1 MRLKCAKLNFCMLA
15 LLTTNAAASEID
27 VDLNKLSNV
36 SEIGTDTL
44 SIASEFIGYELNDGK
59 YRYARDVDLN
69 GLDWVFLYGEH
80 QRKDKP
86 NSALIGDVNV
96 IGELRQVSNSETKN
110 AIGNR
115 YYWQGGDSTDY
126 NQELAFSGLL
136 VGTSGFSF
144 DVQPGKGGR
153 FSVELYTHN
162 WLSSADVTACVK
174 KQCITIKND
183 ISFHM
188 TSVKNTIVF
197 ESQSPDDI
205 VEITYTR
212 QHRQF
217 DFEARQGY
225 HAIEAIQLR
234 EAQ

>member
-1 MRLKCAKLNFCMLA
+1 MRFKYPKAKLCMLA
-15 LLTTNAAASEID
+15 LLTTNAVASEIN
-27 VDLNKLSNV
+27 VDLSRLSNV
-36 SEIGTDTL
+36 SEVGSNTL
-44 SIASEFIGYELNDGK
+44 SITSEFLGYELDEGK

-86 NSALIGDVNV
+86 DTALIGNV
-96 IGELRQVSNSETKN
+96 MVVGELKQPNNSNAKN

-126 NQELAFSGLL
+126 SQELAFSGLL
-136 VGTSGFSF
+136 VGSSGFSF
-144 DVQPGKGGR
+144 DAQPGKEGR
-153 FSVELYTHN
+153 FSIELYTHN
-162 WLSSADVTACVK
+162 WLSSADVTACIK
-174 KQCITIKND
+174 KQCVTIKND

-205 VEITYTR
+205 VEISYKR
-212 QHRQF
+212 QYRQF
-217 DFEARQGY
+217 DYESEQGY
-225 HAIEAIQLR
+225 HSIEAIQLK
-234 EAQ
+234 EVK

>member
-1 MRLKCAKLNFCMLA
+1 MRLKYTKTNMCILA
-15 LLTTNAAASEID
+15 LLATNASASELH
-27 VDLNKLSNV
+27 VDLNRLSNF
-36 SEIGTDTL
+36 SEVGTNRL
-44 SIASEFIGYELNDGK
+44 SITSEFIGYELDEGK
-59 YRYARDVDLN
+59 YRYARDVGLN
-69 GLDWVFLYGEH
+69 GLDWAFLYGEH

-86 NSALIGDVNV
+86 NSALIGDVKV
-96 IGELRQVSNSETKN
+96 IGDLKQVANSETKN
-110 AIGNR
+110 AVGNR

-136 VGTSGFSF
+136 VGSSGFSF
-144 DVQPGKGGR
+144 DVQPSKEGR

-162 WLSSADVTACVK
+162 WLSSADVTACIN

-197 ESQSPDDI
+197 ESKSPDDI
-205 VEITYTR
+205 VEISYSR
-212 QHRQF
+212 QYRQF
-217 DFEARQGY
+217 DFESRQGY

-234 EAQ
+234 EVE